1 MAFFIMEYRV
11 KGYGISHAFSRD
23 PKCGRRTFSVSGDD
37 VGTDDIELVRKLAAL
52 PESTPEGYELFS
64 VIDRDDRKE
73 SAAGGQD
80 E

>member
-11 KGYGISHAFSRD
+11 KGYSVTHALSLN
-23 PKCGRRTFSVSGDD
+23 PKAGRRTFFASGDD
-37 VGTDDIELVRKLAAL
+37 LGTHDIEVVRRVAAL

-64 VIDRDDRKE
+64 VRDRDASTAHQQQE
-73 SAAGGQD
+73 G